1 MNNLQ
6 IKTNNDPHLIDQKIQ
21 LRIKSLPNKDNI
33 LVLDAFSGEGVLW
46 KEVQKRTD
54 KKINIL
60 SIDKNDYKKIS
71 LKGDNRK
78 FLLNFDLS
86 KYDIIDLDSYGTPAE
101 QLEILYKKNYKGIV
115 HCTFI
120 QSMYGSINKNI
131 LLEYGYS
138 ESMIE
143 KIPTLFYKNG
153 IGKMKNY
160 IAKKF
165 NVKNLTICSYGKK
178 HYFYFI
184 SK

>member
-1 MNNLQ
+1 MNNHQ
-6 IKTNNDPHLIDQKIQ
+6 IKTNNDPTLIGQKIQ
-21 LRIKSLPNKDNI
+21 LRLQSLPNKDNI

-46 KEVQKRTD
+46 NEVQKRTD

-60 SIDKNDYKKIS
+60 SIDKNDYKKIT
-71 LKGDNRK
+71 LKGDNKK

-86 KYDIIDLDSYGTPAE
+86 KYDIIDLDSYGTPAD
-101 QLEILYKKNYKGIV
+101 QLEILYKKKYKGIV

-120 QSMYGSINKNI
+120 QSMYGGINKNI

-143 KIPTLFYKNG
+143 KIPTIFYKNG
-153 IGKMKNY
+153 IEKMKNY

-165 NVKNLTICSYGKK
+165 NVKNLTICSYNKK

-184 SK
+184 SE